1 MAVTRKRAY
10 SLTKAGHGVS
20 ELQEMYSGPSSY
32 NQTCNWMCKRKR
44 NTKGLKNVL
53 LQHVGLGPQKV

>member
-32 NQTCNWMCKRKR
+32 NQTCN
-44 NTKGLKNVL
+44 
-53 LQHVGLGPQKV
+53 